1 MSRTIK
7 AIERHMIPRSSRL
20 RVEAPARQT
29 AQPMRNGERKLVA
42 EWQRGAEILGHAQR
56 KLRLAFAP
64 TQSPALA
71 TLSREFVMS
80 RTLEAITKH
89 TDGSPQ
95 IKPQT
100 MKAMQIHNYGGPEVL
115 HYEDV
120 PRPQPQ
126 AGEVLVR
133 IHAAG
138 VNPIDWKVREGHM
151 KDFWPHKFPI
161 ILGWDLSGVV
171 EELGRGVSRLKI
183 GDEVYSL
190 PDPTRNGAYA
200 DYIVVREPELALKP
214 KSLHHIRAA
223 AVPLA
228 ALTAWQSLFDT
239 ARLQPGQRVLIHAGS
254 GGVGH
259 FAVQLAKWK
268 GAYVFATASTKN
280 QDLLR
285 ELGVDEPIDY
295 TQQRFE
301 DIARKIDIV
310 LDTLGDETQERSWS
324 VLKKGGV
331 LVSLV
336 QPPSEEKAKELG
348 VRAAIIGA
356 QPNGAQ
362 LAEIAKIIEAGK
374 LAPVI
379 DRILPLSEARRA
391 HELSQSGHTHGK
403 IALRV
408 SNGDGAFERKTATLQ

>member
-1 MSRTIK
+1 MSRTI
-7 AIERHMIPRSSRL
+7 
-20 RVEAPARQT
+20 
-29 AQPMRNGERKLVA
+29 
-42 EWQRGAEILGHAQR
+42 
-56 KLRLAFAP
+56 
-64 TQSPALA
+64 
-71 TLSREFVMS
+71 
-80 RTLEAITKH
+80 EAIIKH
-89 TDGSPQ
+89 TGATSE
-95 IKPQT
+95 KKSASARSQT
-100 MKAMQIHNYGGPEVL
+100 MKAIRIHKYGGPEVL
-115 HYEDV
+115 HYEDA

-133 IHAAG
+133 VHAAG

-151 KDFWPHKFPI
+151 KDFWPHTFPL

-171 EELGRGVSRLKI
+171 EELGKGVSKFKI
-183 GDEVYSL
+183 GDEVYGL
-190 PDPTRNGAYA
+190 PDPTRGGAYA
-200 DYIVVREPELALKP
+200 DYIVVRESELALKP
-214 KSLHHIRAA
+214 KSLHHIRAG

-228 ALTAWQSLFDT
+228 ALTAWQSLFE
-239 ARLQPGQRVLIHAGS
+239 AGQLQSGQRVLIHAGS

-285 ELGVDEPIDY
+285 KLGADEPIDY

-301 DIARKIDIV
+301 EIARKIDVV
-310 LDTLGDETQERSWS
+310 LDTIGGETQERSWQ

-348 VRAAIIGA
+348 VRAVFVGG

-362 LAEIAKIIEAGK
+362 LAEI
-374 LAPVI
+374 
-379 DRILPLSEARRA
+379 
-391 HELSQSGHTHGK
+391 
-403 IALRV
+403 
-408 SNGDGAFERKTATLQ
+408 

>member
-1 MSRTIK
+1 MVFPKS
-7 AIERHMIPRSSRL
+7 AVPGGSLFIEKK
-20 RVEAPARQT
+20 
-29 AQPMRNGERKLVA
+29 G
-42 EWQRGAEILGHAQR
+42 
-56 KLRLAFAP
+56 
-64 TQSPALA
+64 
-71 TLSREFVMS
+71 
-80 RTLEAITKH
+80 
-89 TDGSPQ
+89 
-95 IKPQT
+95 T
-100 MKAMQIHNYGGPEVL
+100 MKAIRIHNYGGPEVL
-115 HYEDV
+115 KYENA

-126 AGEVLVR
+126 AGEVLIRV
-133 IHAAG
+133 HAAG

-151 KDFWPHKFPI
+151 KDFWPHKFPL
-161 ILGWDLSGVV
+161 ILGWDSSGVV
-171 EELGRGVSRLKI
+171 EEVGPGPAAAGRFKI

-239 ARLQPGQRVLIHAGS
+239 AQLQPGQRVLIHAGS

-259 FAVQLAKWK
+259 LAVQLAKWK

-285 ELGVDEPIDY
+285 KLGVDEPVDY

-301 DIARKIDIV
+301 DVARKIDIV
-310 LDTLGDETQERSWS
+310 LDTIGGETQERSWS
-324 VLKKGGV
+324 VLKRGGN

-336 QPPSEEKAKELG
+336 QPPSEEKAKELC

-362 LAEIAKIIEAGK
+362 LAEIAKIIDSGK

-403 IALRV
+403 IVLRV
-408 SNGDGAFERKTATLQ
+408 KNGDGTTERKPS